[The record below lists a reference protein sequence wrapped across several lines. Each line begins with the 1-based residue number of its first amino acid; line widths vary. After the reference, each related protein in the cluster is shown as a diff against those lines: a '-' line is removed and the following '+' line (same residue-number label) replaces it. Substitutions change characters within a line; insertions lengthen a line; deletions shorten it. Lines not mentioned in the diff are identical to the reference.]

1 MAKYNVPD
9 WAVNSV
15 VEASKKTGVDP
26 DLLLAF
32 SGAESAFK
40 VDAVSPTNVK
50 GWFQITEGTWKTIR
64 GKEVDPKN
72 PAKKRFVPYSVDV
85 NEQALTAAM
94 LISGLMHKY
103 NNDITKVGIAYNA
116 GEDVVDKAIA
126 WGGGDIT
133 SESLKRAVQYHI
145 SKGTK
150 GFGPGK
156 VKEVFGYAPKINR
169 NYAKYA
175 GVSGYKPTSIFPSV
189 DELSASKTPRLG
201 LDASIFDITPP
212 SSVKMA
218 SAATRAITGEKYD
231 DSADPKPLF
240 GDMPMSS
247 GKTIDFDPEKP
258 FLQNMM
264 ANSLGEVNGVK
275 TDIASLDLTKS
286 KFIKDIKSGIA
297 KLNAAKPKGTG
308 NA

>member
-1 MAKYNVPD
+1 MAKYNIPD

-15 VEASKKTGVDP
+15 VEASKQTGVDP

-40 VDAVSPTNVK
+40 TEAVSQTGVR
-50 GWFQITEGTWKTIR
+50 GLFQITGNTWKAIR
-64 GKEVDPKN
+64 GKE
-72 PAKKRFVPYSVDV
+72 PYSTDA
-85 NEQALTAAM
+85 NAQALTAAM
-94 LISGLMHKY
+94 LISRLLDKY
-103 NNDITKVGIAYNA
+103 HGDISKAAIAYNA
-116 GEDVVDKAIA
+116 GEDVVDKAIR

-145 SKGTK
+145 DKGTG

-156 VKEVFGYAPKINR
+156 VREVFGYAPKINH

-175 GVSGYKPTSIFPSV
+175 GVSGYKPTGIFPSI
-189 DELSASKTPRLG
+189 DELSASKMPMLG
-201 LDASIFDITPP
+201 LNASIFDIAPP
-212 SSVKMA
+212 SQIKMA

-240 GDMPMSS
+240 GDIPMSS

-275 TDIASLDLTKS
+275 TDIANLDLTKS

-297 KLNAAKPKGTG
+297 KINAGKPKGTK